1 MKIKTLG
8 NGAALVE
15 LTSAEII
22 TISNALNEVCNGIQ
36 LEGEFDT
43 RIGCTVEDA
52 RSLLAEINRLGN
64 SLNKSN

>member
-52 RSLLAEINRLGN
+52 RSLLAEINRLGD